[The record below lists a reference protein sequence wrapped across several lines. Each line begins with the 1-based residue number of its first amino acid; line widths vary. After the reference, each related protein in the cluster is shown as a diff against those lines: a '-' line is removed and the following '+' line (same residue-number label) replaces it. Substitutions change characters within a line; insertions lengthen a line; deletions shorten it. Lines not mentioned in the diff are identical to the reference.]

1 MTRPHKIKEPTV
13 TYNVNMQTRYYNK
26 LQRMAFTK
34 SQEEKHQVAIADLIR
49 EAIKEYLDAN
59 NMEGYY

>member
-1 MTRPHKIKEPTV
+1 
-13 TYNVNMQTRYYNK
+13 
-26 LQRMAFTK
+26 MAFTK

>member
-26 LQRMAFTK
+26 LQKMAFTK
-34 SQEEKHQVAIADLIR
+34 SQEKKHQVAIADLIR

>member
-1 MTRPHKIKEPTV
+1 MQKEKKFDIISF
-13 TYNVNMQTRYYNK
+13 YK
-26 LQRMAFTK
+26 FIILDDL
-34 SQEEKHQVAIADLIR
+34 EKHQVAIADLIR